1 MHFDFS
7 VLEARTIYNLLTSTV
22 TPRPIAWVTTV
33 SGNKQ
38 VNAAPFSFFNVMG
51 HQPPTVA
58 IGLMRHPGGRM
69 KDTGANIIEV
79 GEFVVNLVPESLISQ
94 MNQTCADYQPGV
106 NELEQAG
113 LATLAAR
120 HVAPPL
126 IAGCPVALEC
136 VNQATVVTGPRQIVV
151 IGRVLA
157 AHIDDAY
164 LRDPVLGYVDTPR
177 LGLVSR
183 MHGSGWYA
191 RSTDLFH
198 VERPNRSPV

>member
-7 VLEARTIYNLLTSTV
+7 ALPAQTVYNLLTATV

-33 SGNKQ
+33 SGGGQ

-58 IGLMRHPGGRM
+58 IGLMRHADGRM
-69 KDTGANIIEV
+69 KDTGANIIET
-79 GEFVVNLVPESLISQ
+79 GEFVVNLVPESLIGP
-94 MNQTCADYQPGV
+94 MNQTCADYPPGV
-106 NELEQAG
+106 DELARAG

-120 HVAPPL
+120 HVAPPR

-136 VNQATVVTGPRQIVV
+136 VSQATVVTGPRQIVV

-157 AHIDDAY
+157 AHVDDAC
-164 LRDPVLGYVDTPR
+164 LRDPALGHVDTPR

-183 MHGSGWYA
+183 MHGGGWYA
-191 RSTDLFH
+191 RSTDLFQ
-198 VERPNRSPV
+198 VERPLAPA